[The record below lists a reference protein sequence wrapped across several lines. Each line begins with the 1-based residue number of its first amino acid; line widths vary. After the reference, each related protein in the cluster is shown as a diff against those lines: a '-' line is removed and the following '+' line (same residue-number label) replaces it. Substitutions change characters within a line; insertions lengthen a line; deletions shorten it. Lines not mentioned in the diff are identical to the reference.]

1 MPNAKEVRIL
11 TEAAAL
17 RELKKGS
24 EAALCWFIDAYTP
37 YVTAIIHGIIGD
49 HMDMADVEEVASD
62 VFYALWENARKVYS
76 VKGYLGTM
84 ARNKAENKL
93 RSLDYD
99 LPLEEQ
105 VLVLEGGDPEEKLEE
120 KERKRAVRWAV
131 LQMPHPEK
139 EIFLRHYYYCQKVD
153 TISREMNLP
162 LSTVKTKL
170 RRGRARLGRELQKL
184 IT

>member
-1 MPNAKEVRIL
+1 M
-11 TEAAAL
+11 TEATAL

-24 EAALCWFIDAYTP
+24 EAALIWFIDAYTP
-37 YVTAIIHGIIGD
+37 YVTAIIHNIIGE
-49 HMDMADVEEVASD
+49 HMDMADVEEVAAD
-62 VFYALWENARKVYS
+62 VFFALWENARKVYS

-84 ARNKAENKL
+84 ARNKAKNKL
-93 RSLDYD
+93 RDLDYD

-105 VLVLEGGDPEEKLEE
+105 ILVVGGDDPEEKVEE
-120 KERKRAVRWAV
+120 KERNRAIHWAV
-131 LQMPHPEK
+131 LQMPHPER
-139 EIFLRHYYYCQKVD
+139 EIFLRHYFYCQKVD
-153 TISREMNLP
+153 TISSEMGIS

>member
-37 YVTAIIHGIIGD
+37 YVTAIIHGIIGE

-76 VKGYLGTM
+76 VKGILAPWPGTRRKTSS
-84 ARNKAENKL
+84 ARWIMTFPW
-93 RSLDYD
+93 RSRSWWRT
-99 LPLEEQ
+99 
-105 VLVLEGGDPEEKLEE
+105 VTRK
-120 KERKRAVRWAV
+120 KE
-131 LQMPHPEK
+131 
-139 EIFLRHYYYCQKVD
+139 
-153 TISREMNLP
+153 
-162 LSTVKTKL
+162 
-170 RRGRARLGRELQKL
+170 
-184 IT
+184 

>member
-1 MPNAKEVRIL
+1 M

-37 YVTAIIHGIIGD
+37 YVTAIIHGIIGE
-49 HMDMADVEEVASD
+49 HMDMTDVEEVASD

-76 VKGYLGTM
+76 AKGYLGTM
-84 ARNKAENKL
+84 ARNKAKNKL

-170 RRGRARLGRELQKL
+170 RRGRARLGHELQKL

>member
-1 MPNAKEVRIL
+1 M
-11 TEAAAL
+11 TEATVL

-24 EAALCWFIDAYTP
+24 ETALCWFIDAYTP
-37 YVTAIIHGIIGD
+37 YVTAIIHGIIGE

-62 VFYALWENARKVYS
+62 VFYCLWENARKVYS

-84 ARNKAENKL
+84 ARNKAKNKL

-105 VLVLEGGDPEEKLEE
+105 ILVIGGDDPEEKIEE
-120 KERKRAVRWAV
+120 KERNRAIRRAV
-131 LQMPHPEK
+131 LGMPHPDR

-153 TISREMNLP
+153 IISAEMGIP

-170 RRGRARLGRELQKL
+170 RRGRARLGRELQNL
-184 IT
+184 LT

>member
-1 MPNAKEVRIL
+1 M
-11 TEAAAL
+11 TETAAL

-37 YVTAIIHGIIGD
+37 YVTAIIHGIIGE

-84 ARNKAENKL
+84 ARNKAKNKL

-170 RRGRARLGRELQKL
+170 RRGRARLGRELEKIL
-184 IT
+184 T